1 MPIDDPADPRISV
14 FQGLRDHQLRQLRE
28 ADGGDMSGVFVAEGD
43 LVVER
48 AIDAGYGLCSILVDG
63 ARRKAIPPA
72 IEAAGAPI
80 YGAAPNV
87 LQHITGYH
95 LHRGL
100 LACFHRRPLRPVDEV
115 LATSTTLLVL
125 EGINNPTNLGVILRC
140 GVALGVDA
148 FVMDHTCSDPLY
160 RRAGRVSMGEAYRL
174 PYARLGS
181 FPDNLAVIHDS
192 GFTTLA
198 LTPSGDTDIGDLSF
212 GADQRVALVLGS
224 EGPGLSDGTIH
235 ACSMRVRIPMS
246 GSVDSLNVGSA
257 ASVAFYA
264 IQQART
270 TPSGGPPR
278 SPSGLL
284 VRLLARL
291 RLA

>member
-1 MPIDDPADPRISV
+1 MFDNWIPIDDPKDYRIAV

-28 ADGGDMSGVFVAEGD
+28 ADGGDMEGVFVGEGD

-48 AIDAGYGLCSILVDG
+48 ALDAGYELHSILVDG
-63 ARRKAIPPA
+63 ARRKPIPPR
-72 IEAAGAPI
+72 IEAAGAPVFA
-80 YGAAPNV
+80 AAPNV

-100 LACFHRRPLRPVDEV
+100 LACFRRRRLLEPQEV
-115 LATSTTLLVL
+115 LAATTTLIVL

-140 GVALGVDA
+140 GVALGVDGY
-148 FVMDHTCSDPLY
+148 VLDSTCSDPLY

-181 FPDNLAVIHDS
+181 FPDDLNVIHEA

-198 LTPSGDTDIGDLSF
+198 LTPSGDVDIGELSF
-212 GADQRVALVLGS
+212 RPDEKVGLVLGS
-224 EGPGLSDGTIH
+224 EGQGLSDGTIH
-235 ACSMRVRIPMS
+235 ASTLRVRIPMS
-246 GSVDSLNVGSA
+246 GDVDSLNVGSA

-264 IQQART
+264 IQQARGASA
-270 TPSGGPPR
+270 PK
-278 SPSGLL
+278 
-284 VRLLARL
+284 
-291 RLA
+291 

>member
-1 MPIDDPADPRISV
+1 MFEHWVRIDDPQDPRIAV

-28 ADGGDMSGVFVAEGD
+28 ADGGDMEGVFVGEGD

-48 AIDAGYGLCSILVDG
+48 ALEAGYQLHSILVDG
-63 ARRKAIPPA
+63 ARTKPIPDR
-72 IEAAGAPI
+72 IEQDAPPI
-80 YGAAPNV
+80 YAAAPNV

-100 LACFHRRPLRPVDEV
+100 LACFRRRQLMSADGV
-115 LATSTTLLVL
+115 LAGAATLIVL

-148 FVMDHTCSDPLY
+148 FVMDNTCSDPLY

-181 FPDNLAVIHDS
+181 FPEDLEQIHAA

-198 LTPSGDTDIGDLSF
+198 LTPGGEVDIGELSF
-212 GADQRVALVLGS
+212 APDQKVALVLGS
-224 EGPGLSDGTIH
+224 EGPGLGDGTIA
-235 ACSMRVRIPMS
+235 ACSIRTRIPMS
-246 GSVDSLNVGSA
+246 GAVDSLNVGSA

-264 IQQART
+264 IQQSRK
-270 TPSGGPPR
+270 R
-278 SPSGLL
+278 
-284 VRLLARL
+284 
-291 RLA
+291 